1 MWFNT
6 RKYVETS
13 VIYVD
18 TAKQI
23 MWDWFVS
30 KMSLRRLGMM
40 SAIPFVTKCLMMS
53 SCDVTC
59 PSNVLEWC
67 QQTFS
72 YQMSYDVLLWCHL
85 QKFSLSDDV
94 SLWCHLQKSV
104 RNFSCL
110 MMSHC
115 DVTFKNPSK
124 IICLMMSYCD
134 VTFKN
139 LSEILQI
146 FSTSTGPNSMGS
158 RPFFLVLFGEI
169 EALSPLTTMTKYQA
183 ISVKS

>member
-110 MMSHC
+110 MMS
-115 DVTFKNPSK
+115 
-124 IICLMMSYCD
+124 YCD

-146 FSTSTGPNSMGS
+146 FSTSTGPNLMGS

-183 ISVKS
+183 ISVKT

>member
-110 MMSHC
+110 MMS
-115 DVTFKNPSK
+115 
-124 IICLMMSYCD
+124 YCD

-158 RPFFLVLFGEI
+158 RPFFLVLFGKI
-169 EALSPLTTMTKYQA
+169 KDLSPPTTMTKYQA